1 MKSSL
6 IHERSNIIPISPS
19 SPTRKS
25 ENEYSLKENF
35 FDPSKSS
42 PPNEFMKKL
51 QQRMSIYNPLFSL
64 KTDSST
70 TSSFSTLS
78 LSALS
83 LSLIKEDNRDIE

>member
-1 MKSSL
+1 MNSCL

-51 QQRMSIYNPLFSL
+51 QQRMSVYNSLSYSSYSSSSSSSLFSASPL
-64 KTDSST
+64 
-70 TSSFSTLS
+70 SF
-78 LSALS
+78 
-83 LSLIKEDNRDIE
+83 IKEDNRDIE

>member
-1 MKSSL
+1 MNSCL

-51 QQRMSIYNPLFSL
+51 QQRMSIYNSL
-64 KTDSST
+64 SLASSST
-70 TSSFSTLS
+70 STSTSTS
-78 LSALS
+78 HF
-83 LSLIKEDNRDIE
+83 SLIKEDNRDIE

>member
-1 MKSSL
+1 MNSCL

-51 QQRMSIYNPLFSL
+51 QQRMSIYNSL
-64 KTDSST
+64 SFYSASST
-70 TSSFSTLS
+70 STGSSST
-78 LSALS
+78 ATV
-83 LSLIKEDNRDIE
+83 LIKEDNRDIE

>member
-1 MKSSL
+1 MNSCL

-51 QQRMSIYNPLFSL
+51 QQRMSIYNSL
-64 KTDSST
+64 SQTSST
-70 TSSFSTLS
+70 LKSFSTS
-78 LSALS
+78 PFSS
-83 LSLIKEDNRDIE
+83 IKEDKRDIE

>member
-1 MKSSL
+1 MNSCL

-25 ENEYSLKENF
+25 ENQYSLKENF

-51 QQRMSIYNPLFSL
+51 QQRMSIYNSL
-64 KTDSST
+64 PSLSASST
-70 TSSFSTLS
+70 TLPFSTS
-78 LSALS
+78 PF
-83 LSLIKEDNRDIE
+83 SLIKEDNRDIE

>member
-1 MKSSL
+1 MNSCL

-25 ENEYSLKENF
+25 ENQYSLKENF

-51 QQRMSIYNPLFSL
+51 QQRMSIYNSL
-64 KTDSST
+64 STLSASST
-70 TSSFSTLS
+70 TLSFSAS
-78 LSALS
+78 PF
-83 LSLIKEDNRDIE
+83 SLIKEDNRDIE

>member
-1 MKSSL
+1 MNSCL

-51 QQRMSIYNPLFSL
+51 QQRMSVYNSL
-64 KTDSST
+64 SFYSTSSSST
-70 TSSFSTLS
+70 PT
-78 LSALS
+78 

>member
-1 MKSSL
+1 MNSYL
-6 IHERSNIIPISPS
+6 IHERSNIIPIYPS

-51 QQRMSIYNPLFSL
+51 QQRMSVYN
-64 KTDSST
+64 
-70 TSSFSTLS
+70 SSFSPTLS
-78 LSALS
+78 LSTSS
-83 LSLIKEDNRDIE
+83 LSTLSFIKEDNRDIE

>member
-1 MKSSL
+1 MSNCKSRI

-19 SPTRKS
+19 SPTNKK

-51 QQRMSIYNPLFSL
+51 QLRMNIYNS
-64 KTDSST
+64 K
-70 TSSFSTLS
+70 SSF
-78 LSALS
+78 
-83 LSLIKEDNRDIE
+83 IKEDNLEIE